1 MKRLFAYF
9 SVVMVC
15 GVSWAFQYNGLDYTI
30 LNKNADG
37 TYNVSVRQGASAP
50 AGTLNIPG
58 TIRYNGDEFVVTHVA
73 TDGFNNCGDI
83 TSLSLPNTIIEI
95 GARGFRS
102 CTALTSV
109 NLPEGLRVLGNR
121 AFCNDSA
128 LVGTV
133 TIPSTVDS
141 IGDYAFYLCNKVTTF
156 DIQTLT
162 PPAIEITSSGSAGT
176 AVFIHRAPQ
185 PDFQIACGTRSL
197 YQTADYWGQR
207 MYLLNDACRE
217 FEVGELRYAAISPT
231 TCRVLG
237 YALGGG
243 NSEHFNT
250 ELNIPEQVEYTG
262 GTLQVTEIGSSAF
275 EESEVTFTSVVL
287 PSTLRKI
294 GTKAFRSCM
303 ALTSVQLNEGLRV
316 IGNRAFCN
324 DALIAGTLTIPSTVD
339 SIGDYAFY
347 YNSQLTDIQI
357 ASPEVH
363 LESNADGVCNTF
375 AGYKGSI
382 SIPCGSHI
390 SYYGDAVCWETY
402 RSRLEDPCQE
412 DFDDGILKYRPNGA
426 GTAAVVGYINGKI
439 DGELVIPAE
448 VTYNG
453 QILSVNAV
461 ADNVFNNKGLRLTS
475 VVFPHSMRTIGAYAF
490 RSCTQLTSVQLNEG
504 LRVIGNRAFCNDS
517 ALVGTLAIPA
527 TVDSIA
533 DFAFYMTYKLD
544 KLVMQSATPPAMEG
558 KQVFNGLGKGKVL
571 LPCGSGAT
579 YKSHP
584 VWQYFLNTGLATDLC
599 GRFTIGALIYEGI
612 EAGNVIVTGYVPELL
627 PAHLAIPKSI
637 EYNGQNL
644 QVTEIGQS
652 AFEWNGTLTS
662 LVIPSSVSHIATKA
676 FRSCTRL
683 QSLTLSEGIRVIG
696 NRAFCNDSALVGT
709 LTIPAS
715 VDSIGD
721 FAFGTN
727 ENRWKYITAL
737 EMQKQTPP
745 AVELSDDGITF
756 SAINGI
762 PTTANIAIPCG
773 SKTAYRG
780 SAFWRRYTYRFD
792 EGCPPTPLNIYHYN
806 YPNTGHGLTRYTGG
820 KVTDITYSRIFTPDT
835 WETLYL
841 PFEVTSV
848 STYDDGEKYDISQ
861 PYEESRGGFFF
872 LAKQVGNDEDGYPLF
887 EYTSTIEA
895 NVPYIIRFPSD
906 YYQDRT
912 IVFSSNSSPKNITNS
927 GFSQAANNT
936 AAQMYGNTTW
946 TDQHVSGVYLLH
958 GDNTFHIHNDSEVLH
973 PFECY
978 VTLRPKAEVSA
989 PAAQRMMIRFRETS
1003 TPTDNTAPM
1012 IESGAIAYTLNGSTL
1027 NIQTQGKALKIYT
1040 TSGVLL
1046 HSFPAGETT
1055 AEVRLAPGCYIIQTQ
1070 DGSLKIVL

>member
-1 MKRLFAYF
+1 MKRLFVYF
-9 SVVMVC
+9 LLAMVC

-50 AGTLNIPG
+50 AGILNIPG
-58 TIRYNGDEFVVTHVA
+58 TIHYNGDEFVVTHVA

-83 TSLSLPNTIIEI
+83 TSLILPNTIIEI
-95 GARGFRS
+95 GTRGFRS
-102 CTALTSV
+102 CTALTAI

-197 YQTADYWGQR
+197 YKTADYWGQR
-207 MYLLNDACRE
+207 MYLLNDVCSE

-243 NSEHFNT
+243 NLGYYNE
-250 ELNIPEQVEYTG
+250 ELDIPEQVEYAG
-262 GTLQVTEIGSSAF
+262 RTLLVTEIGSSAF
-275 EESEVTFTSVVL
+275 EESEVAFTSLVL

-294 GTKAFRSCM
+294 GTKAFRSCT
-303 ALTSVQLNEGLRV
+303 ALTSVQFNEGLQV

-324 DALIAGTLTIPSTVD
+324 NSALAGTLTIPSTVD
-339 SIGDYAFY
+339 SIGDFAFY
-347 YNSQLTDIQI
+347 YNFQLADIQI
-357 ASPEVH
+357 ASPKVY
-363 LESNADGVCNTF
+363 LESNTDGVCNTF
-375 AGYKGSI
+375 TGYKGNI

-412 DFDDGILKYRPNGA
+412 DFDDGVLQYRPNGT

-475 VVFPHSMRTIGAYAF
+475 VVFPRSMRTIGAYAF

-517 ALVGTLAIPA
+517 ALVGTLTIPA

-533 DFAFYMTYKLD
+533 DYAFYRISRLD
-544 KLVMQSATPPAMEG
+544 KVVMQSATPPAMQG
-558 KQVFNGLGKGKVL
+558 NQVFNGLGKGKVL
-571 LPCGSGAT
+571 LPCGSGTT
-579 YKSHP
+579 YKTNS

-599 GRFTIGALIYEGI
+599 NRFTIGALIYEGTT
-612 EAGNVIVTGYVPELL
+612 AGKAKVTGYVPELL
-627 PAHLAIPKSI
+627 PANLAIPGNI

-652 AFEWNGTLTS
+652 AFEGNGTLTS

-696 NRAFCNDSALVGT
+696 NRAFCNDSALAGT
-709 LTIPAS
+709 LAIPAS

-721 FAFGTN
+721 FAFGTDN
-727 ENRWKYITAL
+727 NKWKYVTAL

-745 AVELSDDGITF
+745 AVELSDAGITV
-756 SAINGI
+756 SAISGI
-762 PTTANIAIPCG
+762 PVTAGIAIPCG
-773 SKTAYRG
+773 SRGAYRG
-780 SAFWRRYTYRFD
+780 SAFWRRYAYRFD

-806 YPNTGHGLTRYTGG
+806 YPNTGYGLTRYTGG

-848 STYDDGEKYDISQ
+848 STYDDGDKYDISQ
-861 PYEESRGGFFF
+861 PYEESKGGYFF

-887 EYTSTIEA
+887 DYTSTIEA

-912 IVFSSNSSPKNITNS
+912 IVFCSNSSPKNITNS
-927 GFSQAANNT
+927 AFSQADNT
-936 AAQMYGNTTW
+936 TPAQMYGNTTW
-946 TDQHVSGVYLLH
+946 TDQRVNSVYLLH
-958 GDNTFHIHNDSEVLH
+958 DDNTFYIHHDSEVLH

-978 VTLRPKAEVSA
+978 VTLRPKAEESA
-989 PAAQRMMIRFRETS
+989 PAAQRMMIRFRKAE
-1003 TPTDNTAPM
+1003 TPTDNAVPM
-1012 IESGAIAYTLNGSTL
+1012 IEGGAVAYTIDGNTL
-1027 NIQTQGKALKIYT
+1027 HIQTQGKALKIYT
-1040 TSGVLL
+1040 IGGVLL
-1046 HSFPAGETT
+1046 HSFPAGQAT
-1055 AEVRLAPGCYIIQTQ
+1055 AEVCLVPGCYIIQTQ